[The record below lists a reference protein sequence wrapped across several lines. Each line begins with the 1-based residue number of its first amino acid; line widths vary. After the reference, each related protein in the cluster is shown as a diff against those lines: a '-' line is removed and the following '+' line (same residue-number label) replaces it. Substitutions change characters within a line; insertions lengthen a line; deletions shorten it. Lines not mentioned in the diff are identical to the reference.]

1 MESVIGSDSIPIY
14 SEFALTARHES
25 LPERIARLGQK
36 AAPSHGTPLFC
47 VPGQIGKQASPFA
60 TTIFE
65 KGLVI
70 SVNESQLGLFYGLS
84 FLCVA
89 LAFAFAA
96 YLYLWVKKQKT
107 ENAKIQ
113 EVSLLIKQ
121 GANTFM
127 RREYLVLAKFA
138 AVAAIVIL
146 ILLPSPIWTGSP
158 VDNISMGIAYLCGTA
173 LSAIAGKIG
182 ILVATLSNGRTAEA
196 AQKGIK
202 PAFLIGFRGG
212 AVMGLLVVGCSL
224 LGVAAVLMI
233 TGDSSIL
240 LGFSFGASSLA
251 LFAKAGGGIF
261 TKTAD
266 VSADLTGK
274 VELGIP
280 EDDPRNPAVI
290 ADNVGDNVGDVA
302 GMGADLFDSN
312 VAAMASALVL
322 AQSLS
327 GGDFNNVSMVFCY
340 AILGLFASIIGIATA
355 RVGKKG
361 DPTTALN
368 SSTYVTTAIYLVL
381 TAIATALFP
390 GFSWRIW
397 GAAAVGLLV
406 GVIIGITTDY
416 FTDDSKPPVQKVAK
430 ASSSGP
436 AFTVLSGISYGF
448 ISALPAMV
456 GIAVSAL
463 VAYKLCEPMGEG
475 YAIFGISM
483 AAVGMLSIVGMI
495 ISNDAYGPIVD
506 NARGLA
512 EMGGLGEETIRT
524 ADELDSAG
532 NTVKAVTKGFS
543 ISAAGLTV
551 ISLLG
556 AFMSEAND
564 ALAAA
569 GRELITGFD
578 IMSPTVFF
586 GVLVGAVVPAVFSA
600 MLILGVDK
608 NAQRMVAEIHR
619 QFNSIKGLREGKPGV
634 KPEYDKCI
642 DIATSGSLREL
653 IPAGLMTIIATI
665 IVGFIGGPSA
675 IGGFLL
681 GNIVSGLLLALFMSN
696 AGGLWDN
703 CKKYI
708 EAGAEGGKGSDSHKA
723 AVIGDTVGDPFKDTA
738 GPSINTQITV
748 VSLVSSLLSS
758 VFVMFSFFG

>member
-1 MESVIGSDSIPIY
+1 MENLTPF
-14 SEFALTARHES
+14 FA
-25 LPERIARLGQK
+25 
-36 AAPSHGTPLFC
+36 
-47 VPGQIGKQASPFA
+47 
-60 TTIFE
+60 
-65 KGLVI
+65 
-70 SVNESQLGLFYGLS
+70 LS
-84 FLCVA
+84 FLTTL

-96 YLYLWVKKQKT
+96 YLYLWVKKQPT
-107 ENAKIQ
+107 VNTTII
-113 EVSLLIKQ
+113 EVSRLIKE

-127 RREYLVLAKFA
+127 TREYKILAIFALVLA
-138 AVAAIVIL
+138 VI
-146 ILLPSPIWTGSP
+146 IFVLLPTPLWSDKLVISN
-158 VDNISMGIAYLCGTA
+158 NISMAVAYIVGTI

-182 ILVATLSNGRTAEA
+182 ILVATLSNGRCAEA
-196 AQKGIK
+196 AEKGIK
-202 PAFLIGFRGG
+202 PAFLVGFRGG

-224 LGVAAVLMI
+224 FGVAAVLWI
-233 TGDSSIL
+233 VGDASIL

-266 VSADLTGK
+266 VSADITGK

-312 VAAMASALVL
+312 VAAMVSALVI
-322 AQSLS
+322 AQSLDGEFAS
-327 GGDFNNVSMVFCY
+327 TAMVFCY
-340 AILGLFASIIGIATA
+340 SFLGLLASIIGIATA
-355 RVGKKG
+355 RIGKHG
-361 DPTTALN
+361 SPTKALN
-368 SSTYVTTAIYLVL
+368 ASTYVTTGVFLVL
-381 TAIATALFP
+381 SAVATAILP
-390 GFSWRIW
+390 GFSWNIW
-397 GAAAVGLLV
+397 LAAATGLLV
-406 GVIIGITTDY
+406 GVVIGLATDY
-416 FTDDSKPPVQKVAK
+416 FTDDSKPIVQKVAH
-430 ASSSGP
+430 ASASGP
-436 AFTVLSGISYGF
+436 AFTVLSGCAYGF
-448 ISALPAMV
+448 ISALPAMI

-463 VAYKLCEPMGEG
+463 IAYNICVPMGND

-483 AAVGMLSIVGMI
+483 SAVGMLSTVATI

-512 EMGGLGEETIRT
+512 EMGGLGDETIEI

-543 ISAAGLTV
+543 IGAAGLTV

-556 AFMSEAND
+556 AFMTEANT
-564 ALAAA
+564 ALVEA
-569 GRELITGFD
+569 GRTDLITGFD
-578 IMSPTVFF
+578 IMDPVVFF
-586 GVLVGAVVPAVFSA
+586 GILVGAAIPAVFSA

-619 QFNSIKGLREGKPGV
+619 QFNTIKGLREGTAKPD
-634 KPEYDKCI
+634 YDRCI
-642 DIATSGSLREL
+642 DIAAAGSLREL
-653 IPAGLMTIIATI
+653 LPAGLVSILSTVA
-665 IVGFIGGPSA
+665 VGFIGGPRA

-681 GNIVSGLLLALFMSN
+681 GNIVSGLLLSLFMSN

-703 CKKYI
+703 AKKYV
-708 EAGAEGGKGSDSHKA
+708 ESGHEGGKGSEAHKA

-748 VSLVSSLLSS
+748 VSLVASLLSTL
-758 VFVMFSFFG
+758 FVAFSIFG

>member
-1 MESVIGSDSIPIY
+1 MVESVIGISNSDLSRLLNDTAQVYCFVTKHGRAILI
-14 SEFALTARHES
+14 AL
-25 LPERIARLGQK
+25 
-36 AAPSHGTPLFC
+36 LFC
-47 VPGQIGKQASPFA
+47 YKIVLRVLFSEKEDPPVVL
-60 TTIFE
+60 TTNLFGGFLME
-65 KGLVI
+65 TYL
-70 SVNESQLGLFYGLS
+70 SLFYGLS
-84 FLCVA
+84 FLVA
-89 LAFAFAA
+89 AIAFAFAG
-96 YLYLWVKKQKT
+96 YLYLWVKHQRV
-107 ENAKIQ
+107 ENKRII
-113 EVSLLIKQ
+113 EVAGLIRA

-127 RREYLVLAKFA
+127 TREYKILGVFSG
-138 AVAAIVIL
+138 VICLL
-146 ILLPSPIWTGSP
+146 ILLFLPSPIWEGAN
-158 VDNISMGIAYLCGTA
+158 DNIAMALSFIAGTV

-182 ILVATLSNGRTAEA
+182 ILVASLSNGRAAEA
-196 AQKGIK
+196 ARVGIK

-212 AVMGLLVVGCSL
+212 AVMGLLVVGCAL
-224 LGVAAVLMI
+224 FGVSAVLMI
-233 TGDSSIL
+233 VGDASIL

-312 VAAMASALVL
+312 VAAMTSALVM
-322 AQSLS
+322 AQSLT
-327 GGDFNNVSMVFCY
+327 GGEFATVSMVFVY
-340 AILGLFASIIGIATA
+340 SFLGLLASIIGIATA
-355 RVGKKG
+355 RIGKNG
-361 DPTTALN
+361 SPTSALN
-368 SSTYVTTAIYLVL
+368 SSTYVTTAIYIVL
-381 TAIATALFP
+381 TAVCTFLIP

-397 GAAAVGLLV
+397 GAATVGLLV
-406 GVIIGITTDY
+406 GVVIGIATDY
-416 FTDDSKPPVQKVAK
+416 FTDDSKPIVRKCAH
-430 ASSSGP
+430 ASKSGP
-436 AFTVLSGISYGF
+436 AFTVLSGVSYGF
-448 ISALPAMV
+448 ISAMPAMI
-456 GIAVSAL
+456 GIAISAL
-463 VAYKLCEPMGEG
+463 IAYKLCAPMGDG
-475 YAIFGISM
+475 FALFGISM

-512 EMGGLGEETIRT
+512 EMGDLGDDTIRI

-543 ISAAGLTV
+543 IGAAGLTV

-556 AFMSEAND
+556 AFMNETNV
-564 ALAAA
+564 ALAEA
-569 GRELITGFD
+569 GKELISGFD
-578 IMSPTVFF
+578 VMDPTVFF
-586 GVLVGAVVPAVFSA
+586 GILVGAVIPAVFSA

-619 QFNSIKGLREGKPGV
+619 QFNSIKGLREGTAKPD
-634 KPEYDKCI
+634 YDKCI

-653 IPAGLMTIIATI
+653 IPAGLMAIIATI
-665 IVGFIGGPSA
+665 VVGLIGGPKA
-675 IGGFLL
+675 VGGFLL
-681 GNIVSGLLLALFMSN
+681 GNIVTGLLIALFMSN

-703 CKKYI
+703 SKKYV
-708 EAGAEGGKGSDSHKA
+708 EAGAEGGKNSDAHKA

-758 VFVMFSFFG
+758 LFAAFSIFS

>member
-1 MESVIGSDSIPIY
+1 M
-14 SEFALTARHES
+14 
-25 LPERIARLGQK
+25 
-36 AAPSHGTPLFC
+36 
-47 VPGQIGKQASPFA
+47 
-60 TTIFE
+60 
-65 KGLVI
+65 I
-70 SVNESQLGLFYGLS
+70 SMNESQLGLFYGLS

-138 AVAAIVIL
+138 GVAAIVIL
-146 ILLPSPIWTGSP
+146 VLLPSPIWTGGF
-158 VDNISMGIAYLCGTA
+158 VDNISMAIAYLCGTA

-224 LGVAAVLMI
+224 LGVAAVLLV

-381 TAIATALFP
+381 TAIATAVFP

-416 FTDDSKPPVQKVAK
+416 FTDDTKPIVQKVAH

-556 AFMSEAND
+556 AFMSEANN

-619 QFNSIKGLREGKPGV
+619 QFNTIKGLREGKPGV

-703 CKKYI
+703 TKKYI

>member
-1 MESVIGSDSIPIY
+1 M
-14 SEFALTARHES
+14 
-25 LPERIARLGQK
+25 
-36 AAPSHGTPLFC
+36 
-47 VPGQIGKQASPFA
+47 
-60 TTIFE
+60 
-65 KGLVI
+65 
-70 SVNESQLGLFYGLS
+70 ESQLSLFYGLS
-84 FLCVA
+84 FLTVA
-89 LAFAFAA
+89 IAFAFAF

-107 ENAKIQ
+107 TNAKIQ
-113 EVSLLIKQ
+113 GVSALIKE

-138 AVAAIVIL
+138 LVAAIVIL
-146 ILLPSPIWTGSP
+146 VLLPMPIWQGNII
-158 VDNISMGIAYLCGTA
+158 DNISMAIAYIAGTV

-182 ILVATLSNGRTAEA
+182 IMVATHSNGRTAEA
-196 AQKGIK
+196 AQKGLK

-224 LGVAAVLMI
+224 LGVAAVLWI
-233 TGDSSIL
+233 TDNSSIL

-327 GGDFNNVSMVFCY
+327 GGAYNNISMVFCY
-340 AILGLFASIIGIATA
+340 AILGLLASIIGIATA
-355 RVGKKG
+355 RVGKNG
-361 DPTTALN
+361 NPTHALN
-368 SSTYVTTAIYLVL
+368 SSTYVTTAIFLVL
-381 TAIATALFP
+381 TALATVVFD

-397 GAAAVGLLV
+397 GASAVGLLV
-406 GVIIGITTDY
+406 GVVIGITTDY
-416 FTDDSKPPVQKVAK
+416 FTDDTKPIVKKVAH

-436 AFTVLSGISYGF
+436 AFTVLSGVSYGF

-456 GIAVSAL
+456 GIALSAL
-463 VAYKLCEPMGEG
+463 VAYKLCEPMGAG

-512 EMGGLGEETIRT
+512 EMGGLGDETIRT

-532 NTVKAVTKGFS
+532 NTVKAITKGFS

-586 GVLVGAVVPAVFSA
+586 GVLIGAAIPAVFSA

-608 NAQRMVAEIHR
+608 NAQRMVQEIHR
-619 QFNSIKGLREGKPGV
+619 QFVEIPGLKEGKEDA
-634 KPEYDKCI
+634 KPEYGKCI
-642 DIATSGSLREL
+642 DIATSGAIREL
-653 IPAGLMTIIATI
+653 IPAGLMSIIATL
-665 IVGFIGGPSA
+665 IVGFIGGPLA

-681 GNIVSGLLLALFMSN
+681 GNIVSGLLIALFMSN
-696 AGGLWDN
+696 SGGLWDN
-703 CKKYI
+703 AKKYV
-708 EAGAEGGKGSDSHKA
+708 ESGEEGGKGSEAHKA

-748 VSLVSSLLSS
+748 VSLVSSLASS
-758 VFVMFSFFG
+758 LFVWFSILG

>member
-1 MESVIGSDSIPIY
+1 MEQHLS
-14 SEFALTARHES
+14 
-25 LPERIARLGQK
+25 
-36 AAPSHGTPLFC
+36 
-47 VPGQIGKQASPFA
+47 
-60 TTIFE
+60 
-65 KGLVI
+65 
-70 SVNESQLGLFYGLS
+70 LFYGLS
-84 FLCVA
+84 FLTAVI
-89 LAFAFAA
+89 AFAYAA
-96 YLYLWVKKQKT
+96 YLYLWIKRQPLT
-107 ENAKIQ
+107 NGKIMD
-113 EVSLLIKQ
+113 VAALIKE

-127 RREYLVLAKFA
+127 RREYRILAIFSA
-138 AVAAIVIL
+138 VVAAL
-146 ILLPSPIWTGSP
+146 IFLFLPSPIWTG
-158 VDNISMGIAYLCGTA
+158 GIADHIAMSLSYLAGA
-173 LSAIAGKIG
+173 VLSAIAGKIG
-182 ILVATLSNGRTAEA
+182 ILVASLSNGRTAEG
-196 AQKGIK
+196 AQKGIR

-212 AVMGLLVVGCSL
+212 AVMGLIVVGCSL
-224 LGVAAVLMI
+224 FGVAAVLMLV
-233 TGDSSIL
+233 GDASIL

-266 VSADLTGK
+266 ISADLTGK

-312 VAAMASALVL
+312 VAAMTSAIVI

-327 GGDFNNVSMVFCY
+327 GSKFNNISMIFCY
-340 AILGLFASIIGIATA
+340 AILGLLASTIGIATA
-355 RVGKKG
+355 RIGKKG
-361 DPTTALN
+361 NPTKALN
-368 SSTYVTTAIYLVL
+368 SSTYVTTAVFMLF
-381 TAIATALFP
+381 TALATWLIP

-397 GAAAVGLLV
+397 GAATVGLLV

-416 FTDDSKPPVQKVAK
+416 FTDDSKPIIRRVAH
-430 ASSSGP
+430 ASRTGP
-436 AFTVLSGISYGF
+436 AFTILSGISYGF
-448 ISALPAMV
+448 ISALPAMA

-463 VAYKLCEPMGEG
+463 AAYKICEPMGEG

-512 EMGGLGEETIRT
+512 EMGGLGEETIRI

-543 ISAAGLTV
+543 IGAAGLTV

-556 AFMSEAND
+556 AFMSEVNT
-564 ALAAA
+564 ALAEA
-569 GRELITGFD
+569 GKELITGFD
-578 IMSPTVFF
+578 IMDPTVFF
-586 GVLVGAVVPAVFSA
+586 GILIGAAIPAVFSA

-619 QFNSIKGLREGKPGV
+619 QFNEIKGLREGLPNV
-634 KPEYDKCI
+634 RPEYEKCI
-642 DIATSGSLREL
+642 DIATAGALREL
-653 IPAGLMTIIATI
+653 IPAGLMTILSTI
-665 IVGFIGGPSA
+665 LVGVVGGPKA
-675 IGGFLL
+675 VGGFLL

-703 CKKYI
+703 SKKYI
-708 EAGAEGGKGSDSHKA
+708 EAGNEGGKGSEAHKA
-723 AVIGDTVGDPFKDTA
+723 AIIGDTVGDPFKDTA

-748 VSLVSSLLSS
+748 VSLVASLLSS
-758 VFVMFSFFG
+758 LFVMFSFFG